1 LQYTS
6 KCEFVAYDIRYVSL
20 LGALGTQLHPSCL
33 GGMLVAVGGRAKERM
48 EGRGLAAKLVEIVKG
63 IRLHNTKNTVPKPID
78 GVSLTLVGY

>member
-1 LQYTS
+1 
-6 KCEFVAYDIRYVSL
+6 
-20 LGALGTQLHPSCL
+20 
-33 GGMLVAVGGRAKERM
+33 MLVAVGGRAKERM